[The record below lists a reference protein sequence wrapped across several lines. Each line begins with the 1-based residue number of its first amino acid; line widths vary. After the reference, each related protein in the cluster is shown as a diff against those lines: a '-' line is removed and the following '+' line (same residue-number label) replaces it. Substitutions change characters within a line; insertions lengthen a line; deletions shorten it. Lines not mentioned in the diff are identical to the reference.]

1 MSRVVGR
8 DEQPADQRVNRD
20 YSLGLVLSDVA
31 LGLEEVQHHGHLPV
45 AEQRDLPVPFDG
57 GMRLGPQACSSLL
70 QVEKLGRIAESIL
83 RVGAKPFGN
92 GHTPDRSDVS

>member
-1 MSRVVGR
+1 MNARRLVVSLACLALAVT
-8 DEQPADQRVNRD
+8 DSPAQILFD
-20 YSLGLVLSDVA
+20 A
-31 LGLEEVQHHGHLPV
+31 
-45 AEQRDLPVPFDG
+45 PVPFDG